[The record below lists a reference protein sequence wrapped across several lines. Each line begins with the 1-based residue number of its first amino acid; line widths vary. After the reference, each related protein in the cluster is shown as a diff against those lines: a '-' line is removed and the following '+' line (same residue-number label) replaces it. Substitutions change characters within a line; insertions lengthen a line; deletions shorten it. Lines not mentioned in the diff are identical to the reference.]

1 MSVLLLEQQT
11 SHSVNLLTTAEK
23 APSPMGLVVDP
34 YADTFRRDGKNPIS
48 VTVNKDRTNAPFKHI
63 SPLFSRMSDSNV
75 HALICCTQIANNTS
89 QSTGKYSFP

>member
-1 MSVLLLEQQT
+1 
-11 SHSVNLLTTAEK
+11 
-23 APSPMGLVVDP
+23 MGLVVDP
-34 YADTFRRDGKNPIS
+34 YADTFRKDGKNPIS

-89 QSTGKYSFP
+89 ESIWEILFPVTHETCQNLVIKLDPIPVN